1 MLGPD
6 EARRGEEV
14 AASERASNGELARSK
29 QVLDPCCGGRSFYFD
44 SGNPDVLMCDLHPR
58 ESTLCDGRVFRC
70 EPDLVSDFADM
81 PFGDES
87 FNLVVFD
94 PPHLVRGSGWQVEKY
109 GKLPQ
114 DFKAALGAGFS
125 ECWRVLRPGGTMV
138 FKWNEYQVPMREIEP
153 LFPATPLLGH
163 RRPGAS
169 KTHWLV
175 FYKPAQQAG

>member
-44 SGNPDVLMCDLHPR
+44 PGNPDVLMCDLHPR

-94 PPHLVRGSGWQVEKY
+94 PPHLV
-109 GKLPQ
+109 
-114 DFKAALGAGFS
+114 
-125 ECWRVLRPGGTMV
+125 
-138 FKWNEYQVPMREIEP
+138 
-153 LFPATPLLGH
+153 
-163 RRPGAS
+163 
-169 KTHWLV
+169 
-175 FYKPAQQAG
+175 